1 MPVIVVH
8 LLFIGLIFGL
18 PFGLIRLLHQRY
30 QVAYPLLIVG
40 VITFSLSLFIRTGVL
55 WVLGGTLLNSPLIG
69 ATLIGV
75 VVGFMDVGVRAFG
88 YARLARSTV
97 YRPQTV
103 MIGIGHALPE
113 IIFIGVWTLWGTA
126 GLAKQD
132 SSAIDLSVL
141 DGNALAEMISA
152 ITPLSL
158 HITLAWLV
166 LQTFLRGE
174 VGWIFEAIIWEAI
187 VIGTVALFSKGSTE
201 PEIIIGIWW
210 VLVSI
215 INGVIFWR
223 VKPPEKFKWQPAR
236 AIENFEN
243 QDSTVT

>member
-1 MPVIVVH
+1 MLVIVVH

-30 QVAYPLLIVG
+30 QVAYPLLVVG

-55 WVLGGTLLNSPLIG
+55 WVLGGTLLNSPLIA
-69 ATLIGV
+69 ATLVGT
-75 VVGFMDVGVRAFG
+75 VVGFADVGTHAFG

-97 YRPQTV
+97 YRPQAV
-103 MIGIGHALPE
+103 MIGLGHALPE

-126 GLAKQD
+126 GLAKD

-141 DGNALAEMISA
+141 DGNALAEMIRA
-152 ITPLSL
+152 IAPLSL
-158 HITLAWLV
+158 HILLAWLV

-174 VGWIFEAIIWEAI
+174 VVWVFEAIIWEAI
-187 VIGTVALFSKGSTE
+187 VLGTVTLFSKGSTE
-201 PEIIIGIWW
+201 PEILIAVWW
-210 VLVSI
+210 VLVTI

-223 VKPPEKFKWQPAR
+223 VQPPEKFRWQPSSSN
-236 AIENFEN
+236 ENFEN